1 MMESPSIEEENIIK
15 DARNRLRLERRK
27 QETIGTAIKGMKNL
41 LGLAKKAKETKYRII
56 RDIRNIFGLK

>member
-15 DARNRLRLERRK
+15 GVRSHLRLERRK
-27 QETIGTAIKGMKNL
+27 QETIGTAIKGIRNL